1 MQIKDLTVDEFK
13 ALIRATLEEAL
24 QDLLVDPDA
33 GRLVKASIEQQLLD
47 QREQR
52 QLGKTQMLSSD
63 EAMKEL
69 GLMGTSKNTN
79 LVENMHKI
87 PMVSGSSDLQ

>member
-13 ALIRATLEEAL
+13 DLIRATLEEAL

-33 GRLVKASIEQQLLD
+33 GRSVKASIEQQFLD

-52 QLGKTQMLSSD
+52 QLGNTQMISSD

-69 GLMGTSKNTN
+69 GL
-79 LVENMHKI
+79 V
-87 PMVSGSSDLQ
+87 

>member
-13 ALIRATLEEAL
+13 DLIRATLEEAL

-52 QLGKTQMLSSD
+52 QLGKTQMIPSN

-69 GLMGTSKNTN
+69 GL
-79 LVENMHKI
+79 I
-87 PMVSGSSDLQ
+87 